1 MAWRDQRT
9 AAERCDCTPRR
20 LTGTPLYDAEAA
32 PGPVGV
38 VWAQRDIT
46 TLKEAERLKDQFVS
60 NVSHELRTPISIIAL
75 ACDNLEAFHDRLDD
89 RQRREI
95 VSDIQ
100 EQAHRLDAHRRRHP
114 ADARR

>member
-1 MAWRDQRT
+1 MMR
-9 AAERCDCTPRR
+9 RR
-20 LTGTPLYDAEAA
+20 LS
-32 PGPVGV
+32 GPVGV

-46 TLKEAERLKDQFVS
+46 ALKEAERLKDQFVS

-100 EQAHRLDAHRRRHP
+100 EQAHRLDRIV
-114 ADARR
+114 ADTLQIAQIDAGRVPTATQAGGPGAPGA